1 LPERAHAP
9 IRTALEE
16 RAGARVARVTLSNP
30 AKLNAL
36 DAAAMLEL
44 TAAMRGLAGDAKL
57 RAVVLTGAGDKAFSG
72 GVDVTELG
80 ATTPATA
87 RAGITRLHH
96 CITAVRECPVPVIAR
111 VNGYCIGGALELA
124 AACDLRVAADH
135 ARFGMPEVRLGIP
148 SVIEA
153 ALLPR
158 LMGAGRTRW
167 LLLTGEL
174 IDAAEALRW
183 GLVERVVAL
192 QGLDAEVDH
201 ALDAILAGGAQAIRA
216 QKHLNRAYEEL
227 PFAEAVAQSIDAFE
241 ASYATGEPAR
251 LIGDYLRRKR
261 KASQSAP

>member
-1 LPERAHAP
+1 MAGR
-9 IRTALEE
+9 IQSALEA
-16 RAGARVARVTLSNP
+16 RAGGRVARLTLANP

-44 TAAMRGLAGDAKL
+44 TEAMARLAGDAGL
-57 RAVVLTGAGDKAFSG
+57 RAVVLTGEGDKAFSG
-72 GVDVTELG
+72 GVDVAELG
-80 ATTPATA
+80 AASRATA
-87 RAGITRLHH
+87 REGITRLHR
-96 CITAVRECPVPVIAR
+96 CITAGRACPVPVIAR

-124 AACDLRVAADH
+124 AACDLRIAADH

-158 LMGAGRTRW
+158 LMGAGRARW

-183 GLVERVVAL
+183 GLVERVVAA

-201 ALDAILAGGAQAIRA
+201 ALDAILDGGAEAMRT
-216 QKHLNRAYEEL
+216 QKRLNRAYEEL
-227 PFAEAVAQSIDAFE
+227 PFADAVAASIDAFE
-241 ASYATGEPAR
+241 QAYAGGEPER
-251 LIGDYLRRKR
+251 RIGDYLRRKR
-261 KASQSAP
+261 K

>member
-1 LPERAHAP
+1 MAGQ
-9 IRTALEE
+9 IQTALEA
-16 RAGARVARVTLSNP
+16 RPGGRVARVTLSNP

-36 DAAAMLEL
+36 DAAAIAEL
-44 TAAMRGLAGDAKL
+44 TETLRRLAGDAEL
-57 RAVVLTGAGDKAFSG
+57 RAVVLTGAGEKAFSG
-72 GVDVTELG
+72 GVDVAELG

-87 RAGITRLHH
+87 RAAITRLHQ
-96 CITAVRECPVPVIAR
+96 CISAVRECPVPVIAR

-158 LMGAGRTRW
+158 LMGAGRARW

-183 GLVERVVAL
+183 GLVERVVAV
-192 QGLDAEVDH
+192 QGLDAEIDH
-201 ALDAILAGGAQAIRA
+201 ALDTILEGGAEAMRA
-216 QKHLNRAYEEL
+216 QKRLNRAYEEL
-227 PFAEAVAQSIDAFE
+227 PFAQAVAQSIDAFE
-241 ASYATGEPAR
+241 KAYATGEPAR
-251 LIGDYLRRKR
+251 LIGDYLRRRR
-261 KASQSAP
+261 K

>member
-1 LPERAHAP
+1 M
-9 IRTALEE
+9 T
-16 RAGARVARVTLSNP
+16 GARPPETLRVAVKGGVARITLDNP

-36 DAAAMLEL
+36 DRAAIDALG
-44 TAAMRGLAGDAKL
+44 AAMRELSADPQL
-57 RAVVLTGAGDKAFSG
+57 RAGEHHGAGDKAFSG
-72 GVDVTELG
+72 GVDVRELG

-87 RAGITRLHH
+87 RAGITRLHQ

-124 AACDLRVAADH
+124 AACDLRIAADH

-158 LMGAGRTRW
+158 LMGAGRARW
-167 LLLTGEL
+167 LLLTGEP

-183 GLVERVVAL
+183 GLVERVVAV

-201 ALDAILAGGAQAIRA
+201 ALDAILEGGAEAIRV
-216 QKHLNRAYEEL
+216 QKRLNRAYEEL
-227 PFAEAVAQSIDAFE
+227 PFAEAVATSIDAFE
-241 ASYATGEPAR
+241 KAYGTGEPAR

-261 KASQSAP
+261 K

>member
-1 LPERAHAP
+1 MASARLPE
-9 IRTALEE
+9 TL
-16 RAGARVARVTLSNP
+16 RVALGGGVARITLANP

-36 DAAAMLEL
+36 DAAMIEALGASIRDL
-44 TAAMRGLAGDAKL
+44 SADPAL
-57 RAVVLTGAGDKAFSG
+57 RAMVLTGEGMKAFSG
-72 GVDVTELG
+72 GVNVDDLA
-80 ATTPATA
+80 ATTQATA
-87 RAGITRLHH
+87 REAITRLHR

-124 AACDLRVAADH
+124 AACDLRIAADH

-158 LMGAGRTRW
+158 LMGAGRARW

-183 GLVERVVAL
+183 GLVERVVPA
-192 QGLDAEVDH
+192 QGLDAEVD
-201 ALDAILAGGAQAIRA
+201 ATLQAILAGGAAAIRA
-216 QKHLNRAYEEL
+216 QKRLNRAYEEL

-241 ASYATGEPAR
+241 QAYATGEPSR
-251 LIGDYLRRKR
+251 LIGDYLRRRQSKR
-261 KASQSAP
+261 TA